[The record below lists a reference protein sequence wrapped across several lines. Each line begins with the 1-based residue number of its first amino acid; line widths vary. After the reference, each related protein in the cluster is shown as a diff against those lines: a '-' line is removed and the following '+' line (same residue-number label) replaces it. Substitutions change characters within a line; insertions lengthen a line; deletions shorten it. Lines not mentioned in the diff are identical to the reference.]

1 MMPNPDAP
9 TWSLHPSGDRLLAIV
24 CTHADPKVA
33 NGWCQALARAFADHL
48 PAGVDGIVP
57 AMISVTLHYQ
67 PERVL
72 AAMPRDRRGGKSP
85 YATSPYAIS
94 PYAILAEQVTAL
106 IAAFDLDRSAVGRD
120 ITIPV
125 CYGGEYGP
133 DLEELAEACGLTPQE
148 VIALHT
154 AAPVDVLAVGFAPG
168 HPYIGYFDARLS
180 LGRRSSPR
188 PEVPAGTVAVANRQ
202 SVIYPTR
209 LPGGWN
215 LIGRTPLIMFD
226 PYRAEPSLVVAG
238 DRIRFV
244 AIDRSQFEALASQQ
258 EGRP

>member
-1 MMPNPDAP
+1 MMPDHDAP
-9 TWSLHPSGDRLLAIV
+9 TSSLHPSGDRLLAIV
-24 CTHADPKVA
+24 CTHADAKVA
-33 NGWCQALARAFADHL
+33 NSWCQALARAFTDHL

-72 AAMPRDRRGGKSP
+72 AAAPRDRRSGRSP
-85 YATSPYAIS
+85 YD
-94 PYAILAEQVTAL
+94 ILAEQVSAL

-125 CYGGEYGP
+125 CYGGDYGP
-133 DLEELAEACGLTPQE
+133 DLEELAAACGLTPQE
-148 VIALHT
+148 VISLHT

-215 LIGRTPLIMFD
+215 LIGRTPLILFD

-238 DRIRFV
+238 DRVRFV
-244 AIDRSQFEALASQQ
+244 AIDRSQFEALASKQG
-258 EGRP
+258 GRP

>member
-1 MMPNPDAP
+1 M
-9 TWSLHPSGDRLLAIV
+9 LAIV

-33 NGWCQALARAFADHL
+33 NGWCQALARAFADNL

-57 AMISVTLHYQ
+57 AMISVALHYQ

-72 AAMPRDRRGGKSP
+72 AAAPRDRRGGKSP
-85 YATSPYAIS
+85 YA
-94 PYAILAEQVTAL
+94 ILAEQVSAL

-120 ITIPV
+120 VTIPV
-125 CYGGEYGP
+125 CYGGDYGP

-154 AAPVDVLAVGFAPG
+154 AAPVDVLAIGFAPG

-215 LIGRTPLIMFD
+215 LIGRTPLILFD

-244 AIDRSQFEALASQQ
+244 AIDQPQFEALASKQ